1 MIAFPPGALPLAIA
15 GVAAAAAP
23 IVIHLFNK
31 ARYREIDWGA
41 MDFLLEA
48 ASRSR
53 SLLRF
58 RDLWLLVLRT
68 AAVVLFGLAVARPFL
83 RLGAGA
89 GSAGGPVHAIV
100 VIDNSMSMGRERLG
114 GRTLLDDA
122 KDRAKVALEQLPTGS
137 RASVIPLCGPA
148 GSYSLDPFRT
158 PEDAG
163 EAIDAIR
170 ARYPSLPWPSLPP
183 R

>member
-1 MIAFPPGALPLAIA
+1 MIAFPPGAVPLAIA

-23 IVIHLFNK
+23 ILIHLFNRT
-31 ARYREIDWGA
+31 RYREIDWGA

-48 ASRSR
+48 AQRSR

-68 AAVVLFGLAVARPFL
+68 AAVILFGLAVARPFL

-89 GSAGGPVHAIV
+89 AGGAGPVHAILV
-100 VIDNSMSMGRERLG
+100 VDNSTSMGCSTTQRPAQK
-114 GRTLLDDA
+114 T
-122 KDRAKVALEQLPTGS
+122 
-137 RASVIPLCGPA
+137 ASPHSQPA
-148 GSYSLDPFRT
+148 
-158 PEDAG
+158 A
-163 EAIDAIR
+163 
-170 ARYPSLPWPSLPP
+170 AR